1 MQGAQGGLVH
11 GQSRYQA
18 RPRPP
23 GLHRLI
29 EHGVEF
35 NNVWGSILH
44 MGQELKVTVSTR
56 SSGADH
62 RATATVVTEESGP
75 AGSALDGHFRLPK
88 EFAPALM
95 NNEIRHQDELCSARP
110 SRAASTPLH
119 CGHHGW
125 GPISPDL
132 PHALWA
138 TARLRS
144 LLHRCRSE
152 QCRGARGP
160 KGEA

>member
-1 MQGAQGGLVH
+1 MA
-11 GQSRYQA
+11 
-18 RPRPP
+18 
-23 GLHRLI
+23 
-29 EHGVEF
+29 F

-44 MGQELKVTVSTR
+44 KGQELKVAVSTR

-62 RATATVVTEESGP
+62 RATARGERTGRI
-75 AGSALDGHFRLPK
+75 GSRWSLSPLPK
-88 EFAPALM
+88 ELAPALM
-95 NNEIRHQDELCSARP
+95 NNEIRHQDELCSAWP

-132 PHALWA
+132 PHAPWA

-152 QCRGARGP
+152 QYRGARGP